1 MSIRDKISGARAYR
15 RQATD
20 PRLKVDECGISWVQT
35 ALESDRGRIIVSA
48 PVRRLQ
54 QKTQVFPLERN
65 AAVRSR
71 LTHSL
76 EVQQTGRYIVRKLF
90 KELGPRATEYGLQ
103 ELEGI
108 LETLVEMSCLM
119 HDIGNPP
126 FGHFGEFALNAWSE
140 RHLARLFDT
149 TVPAPHDPELRQR
162 LLSDLGQ
169 FEGNAQAVRLVVKL
183 LRLNLTYTQTA
194 GLLKYVR
201 PAYQP
206 KPSRDDPAY
215 YLNKKPGYY
224 LAEESFVEELWQ
236 VLDMAPGTR
245 HPVVYIM
252 EAADDISYCLA
263 DLEDAVEKGI
273 LSLER
278 LSDLLIGKFAQLY
291 PQGVDEPFTNVR
303 DTPSSFAQAI
313 QSNLRRA
320 QREEVDPQGSYFIWL
335 RVNMLHPL
343 VAHAARQFIEHFP
356 AVEAGTLGRALL
368 EDGSLHE
375 AVMNTFKQVAVEN
388 VFCHREVQTLELQ
401 GLRILQGLLDS
412 YAPLLRLP
420 AADFIALSRG
430 ERGVWPHEHLL
441 LRRLPP
447 KHLRAYAQALKALD
461 PAAADFAHWEFYH
474 RYRMLLDFVS
484 GMTDQFAL
492 DEYRTLGAL

>member
-20 PRLKVDECGISWVQT
+20 PSMKVDDCGIAWVQT

-90 KELGPRATEYGLQ
+90 KELGPRAAEYGLQ
-103 ELEGI
+103 GLDGI

-140 RHLARLFDT
+140 RHLAALFEA
-149 TVPAPHDPELRQR
+149 TVPAPHDPALRER
-162 LLSDLGQ
+162 LLSDLAQ

-206 KPSRDDPAY
+206 KPARGEPGY

-224 LAEESFVEELWQ
+224 LAEEPFVQELWQ

-278 LSDLLIGKFAQLY
+278 LSELLIAKFGQLR
-291 PQGVDEPFTNVR
+291 PHGVDEPVTVIR
-303 DTPSSFAQAI
+303 DTPSSFAEAI
-313 QSNLRRA
+313 RSNLRIA

-343 VAHAARQFIEHFP
+343 VAHAASQFIEHFP

-368 EDGSLHE
+368 EDGSIHE
-375 AVMNTFKQVAVEN
+375 AVVNTFKQVAVEQ

-420 AADFIALSRG
+420 AADFIVLSRG
-430 ERGVWPHEHLL
+430 ERGQWPHEHLL

-447 KHLRAYAQALKALD
+447 KHLRAYTQALRELD
-461 PAAADFAHWEFYH
+461 PAAAHFAHWEFYH

-492 DEYRTLGAL
+492 DEYQTLSAT